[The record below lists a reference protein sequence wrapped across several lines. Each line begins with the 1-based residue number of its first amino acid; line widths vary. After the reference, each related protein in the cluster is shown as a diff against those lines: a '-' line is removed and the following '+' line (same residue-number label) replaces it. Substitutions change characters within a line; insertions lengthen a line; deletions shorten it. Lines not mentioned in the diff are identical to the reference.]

1 MSTQKTKHEAALE
14 EIRGARERIFEEINR
29 NKAEIDRL
37 ENENAELPKLIAPFE
52 EIKKGVLSLV
62 DAAGERWA
70 NDKIRAA
77 IINFATGAYCDAGI
91 QREYGKPLRLGELDG
106 AINGTMWPAARM
118 QFLSPSTNSLD
129 DLVFYAVFPEAVK
142 IALSKVMETITP
154 EEFGMGHARQSQIGP
169 TLSEMHERISKNN
182 EEIERLKNRNSAL
195 NQELRALSI

>member
-1 MSTQKTKHEAALE
+1 MSTQKAKHEAALE
-14 EIRGARERIFEEINR
+14 EIRGAREKIFEEINR

-37 ENENAELPKLIAPFE
+37 QNENAELPKLIAPFE

-70 NDKIRAA
+70 KDKIRSA
-77 IINFATGAYCDAGI
+77 IINFATGAYCDPGL
-91 QREYGKPLRLGELDG
+91 QHEYGKPLRLNELDG

-118 QFLSPSTNSLD
+118 QFLSPSTNSMD
-129 DLVFYAVFPEAVK
+129 DMIFYAVFPEAVK
-142 IALSKVMETITP
+142 VALSKVMETITP
-154 EEFGMGHARQSQIGP
+154 EEFGMGHLSQTRIGP